1 MHHFVLPL
9 CLQKVWFIHIFR
21 MTTQGIHAWLQD
33 EVSQL
38 KADLQRH
45 TDASAA
51 DATDQTK
58 KHFSGSY
65 AEEGTSSGE
74 GTA

>member
-1 MHHFVLPL
+1 
-9 CLQKVWFIHIFR
+9 